1 MRRLLLGILA
11 ICSTLQLV
19 AQEPTTTEMVE
30 SRPIKEFLSS
40 FSAIDVDAPI
50 ILTLTKIDSDE
61 APYIIYDTK
70 GIYTSKFTAE
80 VDNRTN
86 TLKISERNDPKRLSI
101 TEVQVFFSELTDINI
116 SKANVTVDGV
126 LTSQLLD
133 IIVSNDANFV
143 AEVEV
148 LDLMVFASGKSR
160 IKLSGTT
167 HYQSAE
173 ISTAEY
179 DASNLETIATR
190 SEASHNAIVKVD
202 AVERLEVKTATG
214 GKIYYHTQPV
224 ILRSEMTLFGGEIKR
239 L

>member
-1 MRRLLLGILA
+1 
-11 ICSTLQLV
+11 
-19 AQEPTTTEMVE
+19 MVE

-50 ILTLTKIDSDE
+50 ILTLTKIGSDE

-70 GIYTSKFTAE
+70 GVYTSKFTAE

-190 SEASHNAIVKVD
+190 SEASHNAVVKVD
-202 AVERLEVKTATG
+202 AMERLEVKTATG

-224 ILRSEMTLFGGEIKR
+224 ILRSEVTLFGGEIQR
-239 L
+239 I

>member
-1 MRRLLLGILA
+1 
-11 ICSTLQLV
+11 
-19 AQEPTTTEMVE
+19 MVE

-224 ILRSEMTLFGGEIKR
+224 ILRSEVTLFGGEIQR

>member
-1 MRRLLLGILA
+1 MA
-11 ICSTLQLV
+11 
-19 AQEPTTTEMVE
+19 E

-224 ILRSEMTLFGGEIKR
+224 ILRSEVTLFGGEIQR

>member
-1 MRRLLLGILA
+1 
-11 ICSTLQLV
+11 
-19 AQEPTTTEMVE
+19 
-30 SRPIKEFLSS
+30 
-40 FSAIDVDAPI
+40 
-50 ILTLTKIDSDE
+50 
-61 APYIIYDTK
+61 
-70 GIYTSKFTAE
+70 
-80 VDNRTN
+80 
-86 TLKISERNDPKRLSI
+86 
-101 TEVQVFFSELTDINI
+101 
-116 SKANVTVDGV
+116 
-126 LTSQLLD
+126 
-133 IIVSNDANFV
+133 
-143 AEVEV
+143 
-148 LDLMVFASGKSR
+148 MVFASGKSR

-224 ILRSEMTLFGGEIKR
+224 ILRSEVTLFGGEIQR

>member
-1 MRRLLLGILA
+1 
-11 ICSTLQLV
+11 
-19 AQEPTTTEMVE
+19 MVE

-202 AVERLEVKTATG
+202 AMERLEVKTATG

-224 ILRSEMTLFGGEIKR
+224 ILRSEVTLFGGEIQR